1 MTENDPTVGEDSIP
15 TALADLNRT
24 IHEPA
29 RLAILTVLS
38 ACASAD
44 FNFLKT
50 ATGLTG
56 GNLSVQLTRL
66 EEARL
71 ITVEKS
77 IERKR
82 TLTMVALTTTGR
94 AELNRYWEYMER
106 FRKAS
111 ASTIAVLMKREKK
124 QGGKSA
130 ALVRREV

>member
-1 MTENDPTVGEDSIP
+1 VAENDTAAGDDSIQ
-15 TALADLNRT
+15 TALADLNRI

-66 EEARL
+66 EDADL
-71 ITVEKS
+71 ITVEKT

-82 TLTMVALTTTGR
+82 TLTMVALTATGR
-94 AELNRYWEYMER
+94 RELDRYWEYMER

-111 ASTIAVLMKREKK
+111 AATVALSLKPANK
-124 QGGKSA
+124 QGGTSA
-130 ALVRREV
+130 ALVLL

>member
-66 EEARL
+66 EEANL
-71 ITVEKS
+71 ITVEKT
-77 IERKR
+77 IEKKR
-82 TLTMVALTTTGR
+82 TLTMVALSETGCT
-94 AELNRYWEYMER
+94 ELNRYWEYMER

-111 ASTIAVLMKREKK
+111 APAVALLLKPEHK
-124 QGGKSA
+124 QGGNSRA
-130 ALVRREV
+130 VVRREV

>member
-1 MTENDPTVGEDSIP
+1 MPENDLAAGDDSIQ
-15 TALADLNRT
+15 TAIADLNRT

-44 FNFLKT
+44 FNFLRT

-66 EEARL
+66 EDADL
-71 ITVEKS
+71 IKVEKT

-82 TLTMVALTTTGR
+82 TLTMVALTATGR
-94 AELNRYWEYMER
+94 TELNRYWEYMER

-111 ASTIAVLMKREKK
+111 ALTVAVLLKPENK
-124 QGGKSA
+124 QGGTSA
-130 ALVRREV
+130 ALVRL